1 MREGDSWGWLTSLH
15 VAAGIEWALEG
26 DRAWELGMM
35 LHYFLYGFWHGEAR
49 FNSRTLAL
57 PAFAFKW
64 AP

>member
-1 MREGDSWGWLTSLH
+1 MH
-15 VAAGIEWALEG
+15 VAAGVEWPLEG

-35 LHYFLYGFWHGEAR
+35 LYGFWHGEAR